1 MLNNKKLNDDTNHRY
16 SQGFACMFSYIRFSV
31 ISQKICNYDTCVYNK
46 QIWVIVFKVGREWSE
61 ERRINLLPSSL
72 PTISSK
78 SSQRL
83 PPSISNII
91 ASINPSCN
99 MAFCLLY
106 YYYKEIS
113 LLPVPLYLYRHY
125 HHCSPISGQFFSVT
139 PYTAH
144 TLYSNLKAQTTVLF
158 LHLAIQ
164 EILRTERENVIA
176 LAACGG

>member
-31 ISQKICNYDTCVYNK
+31 ISQKICNYDTCIYNK
-46 QIWVIVFKVGREWSE
+46 QIWVIVFKVWRKWSE

-72 PTISSK
+72 PTISS
-78 SSQRL
+78 
-83 PPSISNII
+83 
-91 ASINPSCN
+91 
-99 MAFCLLY
+99 LY
-106 YYYKEIS
+106 YYYKEMS
-113 LLPVPLYLYRHY
+113 LLPISLYLYRLY

-144 TLYSNLKAQTTVLF
+144 TVYSNLKAQTTVLF

-164 EILRTERENVIA
+164 EILKTERENVIA